1 MNDENLQS
9 EIINW
14 REARARRLAEPD
26 GWLAAAGLF
35 WLAPGENRLGGDP
48 NNPIL
53 LPAGSAPAQA
63 GVLTLAEDEII
74 LQAEPGAEILIS
86 GQPISTRR
94 VPLVKIDELDWIQIN
109 ALKLQLL
116 QRGERVGVRVFDP
129 NHPRRMHFQGLRWF
143 PIQEAY
149 RVPARFIPSV
159 EPETLSI
166 LNLLGDILELPCPGV
181 VEFSIN
187 GEDCRL
193 YPLEAEEGRLWFIF
207 RDATSGE
214 LTYPAGRYLT
224 ADPPQEGQAILD
236 FNKAT
241 NPPCAYTEHATC
253 PLPPASNRLSV
264 AITAGEL
271 NYMME

>member
-1 MNDENLQS
+1 MNDESYQS
-9 EIINW
+9 EIIKW

-35 WLAPGENRLGGDP
+35 WLTPGENRLGDDP
-48 NNPIL
+48 RNPIP

-63 GVLTLAEDEII
+63 GVFTLTGEKII
-74 LQAEPGAEILIS
+74 LQAKPGVEILI
-86 GQPISTRR
+86 GDQPVSTRNI
-94 VPLVKIDELDWIQIN
+94 PLGEIEELDWIQIN
-109 ALKLQLL
+109 GLKLQLL

-129 NHPRRMHFQGLRWF
+129 NHPRRAYFQGLRWF

-149 RVPARFIPSV
+149 RVPARFTPAV
-159 EPETLSI
+159 EPQTLSI
-166 LNLLGDILELPCPGV
+166 LNLLGDTLELPCPGV
-181 VEFSIN
+181 VEFSLN
-187 GEDCRL
+187 GENCRL
-193 YPLEAEEGRLWFIF
+193 HPLEAEGGRLWFIF